1 MLDNNFKNQ
10 IKSERRRR
18 NQSYQ
23 ALDYII
29 SRVTYFDFFSADA
42 FNIAKYGKYFAQIL
56 NKKTVTS
63 EILLFPFI
71 YCDSNLSLLLK
82 KYGIHDK
89 IFDHL
94 SLKLEKQLKT
104 KKQFGFLN
112 RSERNLINENI
123 PYSIEVNLLFE
134 KAAENAL
141 TRFKT
146 PVITSEILFVTMME
160 EEHTKIG
167 KLLKQTLL
175 TDSEWHILR
184 YRIVKSLHSNES
196 AIRSEVSKNQQY
208 FAYLLKTELPEKEF
222 NKLIEDESIVKGV
235 EMFRNVLIKEITQIN
250 IFKLLTNEIKKSIK
264 VTNNRKYS
272 S

>member
-1 MLDNNFKNQ
+1 
-10 IKSERRRR
+10 
-18 NQSYQ
+18 
-23 ALDYII
+23 
-29 SRVTYFDFFSADA
+29 
-42 FNIAKYGKYFAQIL
+42 
-56 NKKTVTS
+56 
-63 EILLFPFI
+63 
-71 YCDSNLSLLLK
+71 
-82 KYGIHDK
+82 
-89 IFDHL
+89 
-94 SLKLEKQLKT
+94 
-104 KKQFGFLN
+104 
-112 RSERNLINENI
+112 
-123 PYSIEVNLLFE
+123 
-134 KAAENAL
+134 
-141 TRFKT
+141 
-146 PVITSEILFVTMME
+146 MME

>member
-1 MLDNNFKNQ
+1 MKTENL
-10 IKSERRRR
+10 
-18 NQSYQ
+18 
-23 ALDYII
+23 
-29 SRVTYFDFFSADA
+29 YFS
-42 FNIAKYGKYFAQIL
+42 
-56 NKKTVTS
+56 
-63 EILLFPFI
+63 
-71 YCDSNLSLLLK
+71 
-82 KYGIHDK
+82 
-89 IFDHL
+89 
-94 SLKLEKQLKT
+94 
-104 KKQFGFLN
+104 FLN
-112 RSERNLINENI
+112 RSSNIVVNENI
-123 PYSIEVNLLFE
+123 PYSVEVNLLFE